1 MKDIKIRKLEKYDSE
16 NYEEIGFGV
25 YFNKKAK
32 NYCFSYQTKLEDG
45 EDQYP
50 LEDLLD
56 KYLVSCAE
64 FCGEEFLV
72 DGEKISYVE
81 VQTLSAKLT
90 DLISILNYATLVG
103 KEVQNVEI
111 KGRCLLA
118 KRYAN
123 GKVRMNDNEYEIP
136 ILANRST
143 GGNLNNFEI
152 KYPEMNYVTM
162 FKNAIEMPEDLFNYE
177 PKFIFLNDNL
187 AKVVCEPTG
196 VNYDEYYERYD
207 ESVTN
212 EQISFI
218 YDLNGFI
225 EVERKS

>member
-1 MKDIKIRKLEKYDSE
+1 
-16 NYEEIGFGV
+16 
-25 YFNKKAK
+25 
-32 NYCFSYQTKLEDG
+32 
-45 EDQYP
+45 
-50 LEDLLD
+50 
-56 KYLVSCAE
+56 
-64 FCGEEFLV
+64 
-72 DGEKISYVE
+72 
-81 VQTLSAKLT
+81 
-90 DLISILNYATLVG
+90 
-103 KEVQNVEI
+103 
-111 KGRCLLA
+111 
-118 KRYAN
+118 
-123 GKVRMNDNEYEIP
+123 
-136 ILANRST
+136 
-143 GGNLNNFEI
+143 
-152 KYPEMNYVTM
+152 M